1 MLALGFGLVTIL
13 NLFIF
18 LAEHWIFVKD
28 YFMRFTTRPEFSA
41 WNILL
46 DTPEDNYYH
55 FGFGKCLLLVKM
67 IIAILSCM

>member
-41 WNILL
+41 WKILL
-46 DTPEDNYYH
+46 DTPEDNY
-55 FGFGKCLLLVKM
+55 FTGG
-67 IIAILSCM
+67 